1 MEEVTPAAQI
11 IRPAGLLERL
21 HISRQRLGLGAT
33 VLVAAK
39 FVASNSSQERS
50 LHRDEFHDAVVEAID
65 QHPALAVRIHNE
77 VETTGPPSLMRM
89 SAVDLDQGIQFLTSE
104 QSSKGF
110 QAVVEDALVTQF
122 DSSTEN
128 SPMWRFTVL
137 PDNHV
142 IFLYHHV
149 LGDGQSGLGVLQTV
163 VQALNKA
170 AGASTTVVRERF
182 YIPRQKLE
190 LLPPIEERTNCDIT
204 LRTFFHAIIDELLPS
219 WTKNKVWTG
228 NPVLPAVPTPPGRV
242 ATRVRIVSLPP
253 DAASRLLTQARSH
266 QTTITSIIHVSAILA
281 LSHLLTEPHVSSKTP
296 SDTGDSKEVHHTNAN
311 SKYEKIK
318 SHTAVSL
325 RSFAN
330 VPSTTMYETASA
342 HDHSETIVSTRLPFP
357 CCASAAPQSWKDD
370 FPWSKASRISKDL
383 KKGGPYARSK
393 LGLLKFLDGKF
404 EGYWAGKLGKKRDE
418 SLELSNVG
426 SWSLQ
431 TSAQPNGIQDGQS
444 NEKDESEN
452 TKWGVLSAYFA
463 QDDNVVGSAMKVNV
477 IGSPNGELNV
487 CVTWGEGAVDD
498 QLAEAFAGGLRHGL
512 EQLSSASP

>member
-1 MEEVTPAAQI
+1 
-11 IRPAGLLERL
+11 
-21 HISRQRLGLGAT
+21 
-33 VLVAAK
+33 
-39 FVASNSSQERS
+39 
-50 LHRDEFHDAVVEAID
+50 
-65 QHPALAVRIHNE
+65 
-77 VETTGPPSLMRM
+77 
-89 SAVDLDQGIQFLTSE
+89 
-104 QSSKGF
+104 
-110 QAVVEDALVTQF
+110 
-122 DSSTEN
+122 
-128 SPMWRFTVL
+128 
-137 PDNHV
+137 
-142 IFLYHHV
+142 
-149 LGDGQSGLGVLQTV
+149 
-163 VQALNKA
+163 
-170 AGASTTVVRERF
+170 
-182 YIPRQKLE
+182 
-190 LLPPIEERTNCDIT
+190 
-204 LRTFFHAIIDELLPS
+204 
-219 WTKNKVWTG
+219 
-228 NPVLPAVPTPPGRV
+228 AVPTPPGRV

-253 DAASRLLTQARSH
+253 DAASRLLKQARSH

-281 LSHLLTEPHVSSKTP
+281 LSHLLTEPH
-296 SDTGDSKEVHHTNAN
+296 
-311 SKYEKIK
+311 YEKIK

-512 EQLSSASP
+512 EQ